1 MNCCTISDGM
11 TVGQFEKTCPHT
23 RVNLFPDCPVE
34 SFVNEYMAAIPAGE
48 LKRSGGGLVVAATR
62 HIEVDGFDYVQ
73 TGGRLKGRHGGLD
86 LMWMGRRVKGGVG
99 SSLWQPMR
107 IIKRFPNGQHT
118 HRKKGRFFSPLL
130 AFYVLHKERSYGSAI
145 VIRTPYVVSC
155 WGADS
160 FRVCL
165 HLFFFSYFHSR
176 RSKAWEWADRP
187 RSLTKKER
195 KEGQ

>member
-1 MNCCTISDGM
+1 MNYCTISDGM

-86 LMWMGRRVKGGVG
+86 LM
-99 SSLWQPMR
+99 
-107 IIKRFPNGQHT
+107 
-118 HRKKGRFFSPLL
+118 
-130 AFYVLHKERSYGSAI
+130 
-145 VIRTPYVVSC
+145 
-155 WGADS
+155 
-160 FRVCL
+160 
-165 HLFFFSYFHSR
+165 
-176 RSKAWEWADRP
+176 
-187 RSLTKKER
+187 
-195 KEGQ
+195 